1 MASLADWG
9 SKRENPKQHSLC
21 LTEPVLR
28 RDILRGP
35 DLLGAFVVSPLLLSY
50 CWKNPIPV
58 SICPMSQISGSV
70 GGSVMEACGQRLL
83 WVAIRHRDRDL
94 LSGFSSSVLGAAPCG
109 SWAGSWGEAGF
120 AADVVTFGSATIG

>member
-70 GGSVMEACGQRLL
+70 SGSVMVSRET
-83 WVAIRHRDRDL
+83 RDTIFITPFLPSVTTR
-94 LSGFSSSVLGAAPCG
+94 GFYVLRISLGMN
-109 SWAGSWGEAGF
+109 F
-120 AADVVTFGSATIG
+120 LDVVRAAAFACSFEDVPCTFG